1 MLHAN
6 YELLMLYYRI
16 GVVINEHKS
25 WGNKF
30 IENLAADIRISFPEC
45 RGFSVRNLKYMSKF
59 AATYPDTEFVQQS
72 VAQIP
77 WGHVVTLLDKVP
89 DDLTRNWYVAK
100 TIENG

>member
-1 MLHAN
+1 
-6 YELLMLYYRI
+6 
-16 GVVINEHKS
+16 
-25 WGNKF
+25 
-30 IENLAADIRISFPEC
+30 
-45 RGFSVRNLKYMSKF
+45 MSKF

-100 TIENG
+100 TIENGWSRNVLIHQIESKLYERQVISQKV